1 MGRVLIAIL
10 TLAATT
16 LAVPQP
22 AFAALSSADA
32 LALTNDLATL
42 SGGWNQPAVDESNTI
57 LSRQQYSATDF
68 TDFFGTF
75 FSTHAMTD
83 DLRNYL
89 FYPTFG
95 WFDNTVHLK
104 LQTALSEV
112 LWQRIT
118 ALTASSVPQMATDV
132 NVRNALL
139 HSHRFLNYFTTS
151 SVLPPDGQE
160 QLYQRYKAYV
170 LQYPQ
175 YFSLPYPQI
184 DWPYLGS
191 LRVQVNVNLVDMTS
205 LTDARKNEI
214 ATSLNLTGQKL
225 SLWNDLTVLVID
237 DDGLDA
243 SQLQSLSTLYHMTPQ
258 SLFFLRFV
266 SVFELLRSSSDDSD
280 RLSPIVST
288 VTYNNIGGVRVGS
301 APENEFPSD
310 IGPYYTDVFLII
322 AAHEVSHVVDFKVMA
337 SNPALKARRADL
349 LARAGSVALQYL
361 RSQFGG
367 SAFQTAPQEFF
378 ASIANEYFAN
388 TQHTLDLAVQRAT
401 TGVAGVKYSE
411 PLNQFLFFAEVYAA
425 GGDSTVFCTIDS
437 KGKMVS
443 KAVPIGRDSRGHVS
457 SLVVDGIKYAF
468 DTDASGNVVSI
479 LSLPT
484 PAVTTP
490 SPLLAGSVGNPYLQT
505 LSAAG
510 GTAPYSW
517 SLVAGNLPAG
527 LALSSA
533 GVIAGTPT
541 TAGNFSFTVR
551 VADSASAAA
560 TQTFSLTVISAP
572 ALVRAGAL
580 SHIAAGGDWVTTIS
594 LINTSSEPVAARLV
608 FHADDGSAL
617 SLPLSVT
624 QQGVTQSVTAAT
636 LDGVIN
642 PHATLVIDAG
652 PQLASLVWGW
662 ADVLSSGV
670 VDGFAIFRTKCPTCT
685 ASEGT
690 VPLRSLF
697 QSTLIVP
704 YDNTANFVTGVALAN
719 LSATQANITAT
730 IWDEN
735 GTQLGAPTIPVAG
748 SGHTAFVMPTQLPLA
763 TGKRGI
769 VQFQNPSGGALDGLG
784 LRFSPFNT
792 FTSVP
797 TIQP

>member
-1 MGRVLIAIL
+1 
-10 TLAATT
+10 
-16 LAVPQP
+16 
-22 AFAALSSADA
+22 
-32 LALTNDLATL
+32 
-42 SGGWNQPAVDESNTI
+42 
-57 LSRQQYSATDF
+57 
-68 TDFFGTF
+68 
-75 FSTHAMTD
+75 
-83 DLRNYL
+83 
-89 FYPTFG
+89 
-95 WFDNTVHLK
+95 
-104 LQTALSEV
+104 
-112 LWQRIT
+112 
-118 ALTASSVPQMATDV
+118 
-132 NVRNALL
+132 
-139 HSHRFLNYFTTS
+139 
-151 SVLPPDGQE
+151 
-160 QLYQRYKAYV
+160 
-170 LQYPQ
+170 
-175 YFSLPYPQI
+175 
-184 DWPYLGS
+184 
-191 LRVQVNVNLVDMTS
+191 
-205 LTDARKNEI
+205 
-214 ATSLNLTGQKL
+214 
-225 SLWNDLTVLVID
+225 
-237 DDGLDA
+237 
-243 SQLQSLSTLYHMTPQ
+243 
-258 SLFFLRFV
+258 
-266 SVFELLRSSSDDSD
+266 
-280 RLSPIVST
+280 
-288 VTYNNIGGVRVGS
+288 
-301 APENEFPSD
+301 
-310 IGPYYTDVFLII
+310 
-322 AAHEVSHVVDFKVMA
+322 
-337 SNPALKARRADL
+337 
-349 LARAGSVALQYL
+349 
-361 RSQFGG
+361 
-367 SAFQTAPQEFF
+367 
-378 ASIANEYFAN
+378 
-388 TQHTLDLAVQRAT
+388 
-401 TGVAGVKYSE
+401 
-411 PLNQFLFFAEVYAA
+411 
-425 GGDSTVFCTIDS
+425 
-437 KGKMVS
+437 
-443 KAVPIGRDSRGHVS
+443 
-457 SLVVDGIKYAF
+457 LVVDGIKYAF

-484 PAVTTP
+484 PAITTP